1 MTRLNTTT
9 SPAGRQELHH
19 VSFVLRCWRDGDG
32 GIRLRLIDA
41 RSGVTYPLARL
52 SELPGLLQ
60 GILERLIPAVRQSE
74 IDAEEDKG

>member
-1 MTRLNTTT
+1 MTGMNSTPL
-9 SPAGRQELHH
+9 SAEPYDLHH
-19 VSFVLRCWRDGDG
+19 ASFVLRCWRDGDG

-60 GILERLIPAVRQSE
+60 GLLERLIPAVSDGE
-74 IDAEEDKG
+74 IDTEEDGE